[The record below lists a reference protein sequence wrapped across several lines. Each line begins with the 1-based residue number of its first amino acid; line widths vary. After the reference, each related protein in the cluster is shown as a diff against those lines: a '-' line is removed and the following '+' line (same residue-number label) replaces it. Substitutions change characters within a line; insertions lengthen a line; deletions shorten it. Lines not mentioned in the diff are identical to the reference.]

1 MMTAL
6 EATGLSKRF
15 GANKALD
22 GVDLEVAAGEVLA
35 LMGANGAGKS
45 TLVKILC
52 GVYGADA
59 GSIDVGGKTLLAG
72 SPRQARA
79 RGIVAVHQTIA
90 DTGVPTLSVA
100 DNLLL
105 DRYCASNDLIFAAG
119 GSKYRAARKIADG
132 VRLDVD
138 LKRQLGALSIAERQL
153 VAIARAVSHDPTVL
167 ILDEP
172 TASLSAPESERLF
185 AVIDDLRA
193 RGVAILYISHK
204 LGDLRRIADRVMVL
218 RDGGVVGNYSKPI
231 DFTDAIHAMIGR
243 GVRRSHGP
251 RASKRGQAVLSVCG
265 AKLRNDSAP
274 FDFVAYAGEV
284 VAVTG
289 PVGAGKSTLAGAIF
303 GRWPLAAGTMELDGK
318 PWRPS
323 GAGESIRRGVF
334 MAGEDRWRT
343 SFFSSSVPFA
353 HIAGTIGFP
362 FLRQW
367 GVAGLVSRGAE
378 TRASR
383 ALIREFGI
391 KTRGTLDALTTLS
404 GGNQQKVVLARWH
417 AEPARLLLLDEPFQG
432 IDIGARNDIIQAIRA
447 KSRDR
452 ATVVFVNDLEEALE
466 VADRV
471 VVLVDHSIAGDRDGT
486 LAAAAELLAS
496 AGPVIPQALS

>member
-1 MMTAL
+1 MTAL

-59 GSIDVGGKTLLAG
+59 GSIVVGGKTLLAD

-79 RGIVAVHQTIA
+79 RGILAVHQTIA

-105 DRYCASNDLIFAAG
+105 DRYCASNDLLFAAG
-119 GSKYRAARKIADG
+119 GSKYRAARKIAEG

-218 RDGGVVGNYSKPI
+218 RDGRVVGNYSKPI

-243 GVRRSHGP
+243 GVGRSNGP
-251 RASKRGQAVLSVCG
+251 RAPERGQAVLRISG
-265 AKLRNDSAP
+265 AKLATDSAP
-274 FDFVAYAGEV
+274 FDFVAHAGEV

-303 GRWPLAAGTMELDGK
+303 GRWPLAAGLMELDGK
-318 PWRPS
+318 VWRPS
-323 GAGESIRRGVF
+323 GAGESIRQGVF

-343 SFFSSSVPFA
+343 TFFPSSVPFA

-362 FLRQW
+362 FLGQW

-378 TRASR
+378 MRASR
-383 ALIREFGI
+383 ALSREFGI
-391 KTRGTLDALTTLS
+391 KSRGPLDALTALS

-432 IDIGARNDIIQAIRA
+432 VDIGARNDIIQAIRA

-466 VADRV
+466 VGDRV
-471 VVLVDHSIAGDRDGT
+471 VVMVDHSIAGDGDGT
-486 LAAAAELLAS
+486 LVEAAELPAS
-496 AGPVIPQALS
+496 AGPAIPHALS

>member
-15 GANKALD
+15 GANRALD
-22 GVDLEVAAGEVLA
+22 GVDLELFAGEVVV

-52 GVYGADA
+52 GVYGPDS
-59 GSIDVGGKTLLAG
+59 GSIVVGGETLFAD

-105 DRYCASNDLIFAAG
+105 DRYCGSNELFFSATR
-119 GSKYRAARKIADG
+119 KKRRTARKIAEG
-132 VRLDVD
+132 IRLDVD
-138 LKRQLGALSIAERQL
+138 LKRQLGTLSIAERQL
-153 VAIARAVSHDPTVL
+153 VAIAAAVSRDPAVL

-172 TASLSAPESERLF
+172 TASLSAPESQRLF
-185 AVIDDLRA
+185 AVIEGLRA

-204 LGDLRRIADRVMVL
+204 LSDLKTIADRVVVL
-218 RDGGVVGNYSKPI
+218 RDGRVVGSYVKPI
-231 DFTDAIHAMIGR
+231 DFADAIHAMIGR
-243 GVRRSHGP
+243 GVGRSNGS
-251 RASKRGQAVLSVCG
+251 RATERGDAVLRISG
-265 AKLRNDSAP
+265 AKLRTDSAP
-274 FDFVAYAGEV
+274 FDFVAHAGEV

-303 GRWPLAAGTMELDGK
+303 GRWPLTAGLMELDGK

-323 GAGESIRRGVF
+323 GAGEAIRRGVF

-343 SFFSSSVPFA
+343 TFFPPAVPFA

-362 FLRQW
+362 FLSQW
-367 GVAGLVSRGAE
+367 SVAGLVSRGAE

-383 ALIREFGI
+383 ALIREFGV
-391 KTRGTLDALTTLS
+391 KTRGPLDALTALS

-432 IDIGARNDIIQAIRA
+432 VDIGARNDIIHAIRA
-447 KSRDR
+447 KSKDR

-466 VADRV
+466 VGDRV
-471 VVLVDHSIAGDRDGT
+471 VALVDHSIADGGDGA
-486 LAAAAELLAS
+486 LAETAQLLAS
-496 AGPVIPQALS
+496 SGPAIPHALS

>member
-1 MMTAL
+1 MTAL

-59 GSIDVGGKTLLAG
+59 GSIVVGGKTLLAD

-79 RGIVAVHQTIA
+79 RGILAVHQTIA

-105 DRYCASNDLIFAAG
+105 DRYCASNDLLFAAG
-119 GSKYRAARKIADG
+119 GSKYRAARKIAEG

-218 RDGGVVGNYSKPI
+218 RDGRVVGNYSKPI

-243 GVRRSHGP
+243 GVGRSNGP
-251 RASKRGQAVLSVCG
+251 RAPERGQAVLRISG
-265 AKLRNDSAP
+265 AKLATDSAP
-274 FDFVAYAGEV
+274 FDFVAHAGEV

-303 GRWPLAAGTMELDGK
+303 GRWPLAAGLMELDGK
-318 PWRPS
+318 AWRPS
-323 GAGESIRRGVF
+323 GAGESIRQGVF

-343 SFFSSSVPFA
+343 TFFPSSVPFA

-362 FLRQW
+362 FLGQW

-378 TRASR
+378 MRASR
-383 ALIREFGI
+383 ALIREFGV
-391 KTRGTLDALTTLS
+391 KSRGPLDALTALS

-432 IDIGARNDIIQAIRA
+432 VDIGARNDIIQAIRA

-466 VADRV
+466 VGDRV
-471 VVLVDHSIAGDRDGT
+471 VVMVDHSIAGDGDGT
-486 LAAAAELLAS
+486 LVEAAELLAS
-496 AGPVIPQALS
+496 AGPAIPHALS

>member
-6 EATGLSKRF
+6 AATGLSKRF
-15 GANKALD
+15 GANRALD
-22 GVDLEVAAGEVLA
+22 GVDLELFGGEVVV

-59 GSIDVGGKTLLAG
+59 GSIVVGGKAFVAD

-90 DTGVPTLSVA
+90 DVGVPTLSVA

-105 DRYCASNDLIFAAG
+105 DRYCGSNELFFSATR
-119 GSKYRAARKIADG
+119 KKRWTARKIADG
-132 VRLDVD
+132 IRLDVA
-138 LKRQLGALSIAERQL
+138 LRRQLGTLSIAERQL
-153 VAIARAVSHDPTVL
+153 VAIAAAVSRDPAVL

-172 TASLSAPESERLF
+172 TASLSAPESQRLF
-185 AVIDDLRA
+185 AVIEDLRA

-204 LGDLRRIADRVMVL
+204 LSDLKTIADRVVVL
-218 RDGGVVGNYSKPI
+218 RDGRVVGSYVKPI
-231 DFTDAIHAMIGR
+231 DFADAIQAMIGR
-243 GVRRSHGP
+243 GVGRSNGP
-251 RASKRGQAVLSVCG
+251 RAPERGDAVLRISG
-265 AKLRNDSAP
+265 AKLRADSTP
-274 FDFVAYAGEV
+274 FDFVAHASEV

-303 GRWPLAAGTMELDGK
+303 GRWPLAAGLMELDGK
-318 PWRPS
+318 LWRPR
-323 GAGESIRRGVF
+323 GGGESIRRGVF

-343 SFFSSSVPFA
+343 TFFPSSVPFA

-362 FLRQW
+362 FLSQW

-378 TRASR
+378 VRASR
-383 ALIREFGI
+383 ALIREFGV
-391 KTRGTLDALTTLS
+391 KTRGPLDALTALS

-432 IDIGARNDIIQAIRA
+432 VDIGARNDIIQAIRA
-447 KSRDR
+447 KSKDR

-466 VADRV
+466 VGDRV
-471 VVLVDHSIAGDRDGT
+471 VVMEDRSIAGDGDGT
-486 LAAAAELLAS
+486 LAEAAALLAS
-496 AGPVIPQALS
+496 TGPAISHALS